1 MFAVAALA
9 ACTTEQTIVAP
20 QNEAIGFD
28 TFVDNSTRAEDIT
41 TNNIANFG
49 VYGTVTKGGNSA
61 LIFNNTE
68 VTGSK
73 DSGYTYS
80 PAQYWIAAAQ
90 YDFLAFAPYAE
101 RQWTYTPTNA
111 QVAKTGTFS
120 FNNETAAADQ
130 DVVYAYQTKT
140 TENELTAANTQAV
153 EFTFK
158 HILSKVA
165 FSFTNTFTDGNTSLS
180 VYNVKINNT
189 AKTGTMAIAN
199 GVDAAWVGD
208 GDLIVP
214 FGDQA
219 TAVNTLQAKA
229 IDKDNRTL
237 KLAHHYVIPAQ
248 RAYKITFS
256 VDLYQAGVYLATY
269 NHEINSAIDF
279 AKNGNYVLS
288 VKLAPESIDPENE
301 LYPIEFTVNEVKDWD
316 DASISLN
323 EFTEVKTADALKAA
337 IAAGE
342 NVKLTADINLDS
354 IATTRAAYDSYGL
367 AIEKDCVID
376 GNGHKITT
384 SVKRAIAVCK
394 PVNVTLKNFIL
405 NAGGERG
412 IQVEAAANVLV
423 EDVVAT
429 AKNYALNNTST
440 GANAKIAI
448 NNCDFS
454 GLNVINVWGENAVV
468 NINDTTLRCKDDAA
482 AEGYSV
488 VSNNGK
494 NAVVNVN
501 GGEVVITGSKSEDT
515 IAGIV
520 NEEGAQVNFV
530 GTAGNPV
537 VVTAYFAINY
547 ADNTR
552 YTFTTFEEALETAV
566 AGETI
571 VMIND
576 LTTDKPLEV
585 TKKVTLD
592 LNGKNISAGTFLYP
606 GNTVEEDSYA
616 FWVKNGGELTING
629 QGEISTAD
637 CKYSIAVWAQ
647 GGKVTINGGKFTNAG
662 EGSDLIYASAN
673 GHVVINGGEFVACK
687 KQPNVDGTLEDYSVL
702 NLKGDNTGSSITC
715 YGGRYFKFDPANNKS
730 ENPAVSFVAP
740 GYESVVDGD
749 YFKVVKE

>member
-1 MFAVAALA
+1 MKKILVSMFAVAALA

-28 TFVDNSTRAEDIT
+28 TFVDNSTRATDIT
-41 TNNIANFG
+41 TANIADFG

-68 VTGSK
+68 VTK
-73 DSGYTYS
+73 SGDAFVYS

-130 DVVYAYQTKT
+130 DVVYAYKTKT
-140 TENELTAANTQAV
+140 TADKLDASNTQAV

-165 FSFTNTFTDGNTSLS
+165 FSFTNTFTDGKTTLN

-189 AKTGTMAIAN
+189 AKTGTMAIEA
-199 GVDAAWVGD
+199 GADDAWEVA
-208 GDLIVP
+208 GDLVVP
-214 FGDQA
+214 FGAQA
-219 TAVNTLQAKA
+219 ADAQAA
-229 IDKDNRTL
+229 LANGAEL
-237 KLAHHYVIPAQ
+237 NLAHHYVIPAQ
-248 RAYKITFS
+248 RAYNITFS

-301 LYPIEFTVNEVKDWD
+301 LYPIEFAVKEVKDWD

-323 EFTEVKTADALKAA
+323 EFTEVKTADALMTA

-342 NVKLTADINLDS
+342 NVKLTADINLDE
-354 IATTRAAYDSYGL
+354 IAQTRAAYDSYGL

-482 AEGYSV
+482 EGYSV

-515 IAGIV
+515 VAGVV

-616 FWVKNGGELTING
+616 FWVKNGGDLTITG
-629 QGEISTAD
+629 EGEISTAACD
-637 CKYSIAVWAQ
+637 YSIAVWAQ

-687 KQPNVDGTLEDYSVL
+687 KQAGVDGTLEDYSVL

-715 YGGRYFKFDPANNKS
+715 YGGRYYMFDPANNKS

-749 YFKVVKE
+749 YFKVVKK

>member
-9 ACTTEQTIVAP
+9 ACTSEQTIVAP

-68 VTGSK
+68 VAGTK
-73 DSGYTYS
+73 ESGYTYS

-140 TENELTAANTQAV
+140 TENELNASNTKAV

-165 FSFTNTFTDGNTSLS
+165 FSFTNTFEDGNTSLS

-208 GDLIVP
+208 GDLVVP
-214 FGDQA
+214 FGAEAAKENTLA
-219 TAVNTLQAKA
+219 TAA
-229 IDKDNRTL
+229 IANGKEL
-237 KLAHHYVIPAQ
+237 KLAHHYVIPAE
-248 RAYKITFS
+248 REYNITFS

-269 NHEINSAIDF
+269 NHTIESTINF

-288 VKLAPESIDPENE
+288 VKLAPESIDPANP
-301 LYPIEFTVNEVKDWD
+301 LFPIEFTVNEVEDWRD
-316 DASISLN
+316 NGSVAL
-323 EFTEVKTADALKAA
+323 TEPVEVATADALKAA
-337 IAAGE
+337 IKAGE
-342 NVKLTADINLDS
+342 NVKLTADIALTE
-354 IATTRAAYDSYGL
+354 AL
-367 AIEKDCVID
+367 Q
-376 GNGHKITT
+376 IT
-384 SVKRAIAVCK
+384 
-394 PVNVTLKNFIL
+394 
-405 NAGGERG
+405 
-412 IQVEAAANVLV
+412 
-423 EDVVAT
+423 
-429 AKNYALNNTST
+429 
-440 GANAKIAI
+440 
-448 NNCDFS
+448 
-454 GLNVINVWGENAVV
+454 
-468 NINDTTLRCKDDAA
+468 
-482 AEGYSV
+482 
-488 VSNNGK
+488 K
-494 NAVVNVN
+494 NA
-501 GGEVVITGSKSEDT
+501 
-515 IAGIV
+515 IV
-520 NEEGAQVNFV
+520 N
-530 GTAGNPV
+530 
-537 VVTAYFAINY
+537 
-547 ADNTR
+547 
-552 YTFTTFEEALETAV
+552 
-566 AGETI
+566 
-571 VMIND
+571 
-576 LTTDKPLEV
+576 
-585 TKKVTLD
+585 
-592 LNGKNISAGTFLYP
+592 LNGKNISVGTFTESN
-606 GNTVEEDSYA
+606 GTISAGDTDSFA

-629 QGEISTAD
+629 EGEISTAD

-715 YGGRYFKFDPANNKS
+715 YGGRYYKFDPANNKS

-749 YFKVVKE
+749 YFKVVKK

>member
-61 LIFNNTE
+61 LIFNNTA
-68 VTGSK
+68 VTGTK
-73 DSGYTYS
+73 ESGYTYS
-80 PAQYWIAAAQ
+80 PKQYWIAAAE
-90 YDFLAFAPYAE
+90 YDFLAFAPFTNAK
-101 RQWTYTPTNA
+101 WTYTPTDA

-140 TENELTAANTQAV
+140 TADKLDANNTQAV
-153 EFTFK
+153 VFTFK

-165 FSFTNTFTDGNTSLS
+165 FSFTNTFTDNKTTLN

-189 AKTGTMAIAN
+189 AKTGTMAIAE
-199 GVDAAWVGD
+199 GVDAAWEVA

-214 FGDQA
+214 FGAQA
-219 TAVNTLQAKA
+219 ANADAALANGA
-229 IDKDNRTL
+229 EL
-237 KLAHHYVIPAQ
+237 KLDHHYVIPAQ
-248 RAYKITFS
+248 RAYNITFD

-269 NHEINSAIDF
+269 NHTINSAIDF

-301 LYPIEFTVNEVKDWD
+301 LYPIAFTVNEVEDWD
-316 DASISLN
+316 NASISLN
-323 EFTEVKTADALKAA
+323 EFTKVNTPDALMTA

-342 NVKLTADINLDS
+342 NVKLTADINLDE

-384 SVKRAIAVCK
+384 SVKRAIGVCK

-423 EDVVAT
+423 ENVVAT

-468 NINDTTLRCKDDAA
+468 NIKDTTLRCKDDAA
-482 AEGYSV
+482 TEGYSV

-576 LTTDKPLEV
+576 LTTAKTLKV

-592 LNGKNISAGTFLYP
+592 LNGKSLNVTNP
-606 GNTVEEDSYA
+606 GVAYTDAINATTGA
-616 FWVKNGGELTING
+616 ELTITGNG
-629 QGEISTAD
+629 TVSADWGAIVAMKDAKVVVVNGTFYGNESEVVFVQNTASVEILGGSYKQNQD
-637 CKYSIAVWAQ
+637 PSITLNKLDKHRDTTSIVVK
-647 GGKVTINGGKFTNAG
+647 GGKYFNFNPADNESEGVGTN
-662 EGSDLIYASAN
+662 
-673 GHVVINGGEFVACK
+673 FVATGYTVE
-687 KQPNVDGTLEDYSVL
+687 QE
-702 NLKGDNTGSSITC
+702 GDW
-715 YGGRYFKFDPANNKS
+715 Y
-730 ENPAVSFVAP
+730 
-740 GYESVVDGD
+740 
-749 YFKVVKE
+749 VVK

>member
-1 MFAVAALA
+1 
-9 ACTTEQTIVAP
+9 
-20 QNEAIGFD
+20 
-28 TFVDNSTRAEDIT
+28 
-41 TNNIANFG
+41 
-49 VYGTVTKGGNSA
+49 
-61 LIFNNTE
+61 
-68 VTGSK
+68 
-73 DSGYTYS
+73 
-80 PAQYWIAAAQ
+80 
-90 YDFLAFAPYAE
+90 
-101 RQWTYTPTNA
+101 
-111 QVAKTGTFS
+111 
-120 FNNETAAADQ
+120 
-130 DVVYAYQTKT
+130 
-140 TENELTAANTQAV
+140 
-153 EFTFK
+153 
-158 HILSKVA
+158 
-165 FSFTNTFTDGNTSLS
+165 
-180 VYNVKINNT
+180 
-189 AKTGTMAIAN
+189 
-199 GVDAAWVGD
+199 
-208 GDLIVP
+208 
-214 FGDQA
+214 
-219 TAVNTLQAKA
+219 
-229 IDKDNRTL
+229 
-237 KLAHHYVIPAQ
+237 
-248 RAYKITFS
+248 
-256 VDLYQAGVYLATY
+256 
-269 NHEINSAIDF
+269 
-279 AKNGNYVLS
+279 
-288 VKLAPESIDPENE
+288 
-301 LYPIEFTVNEVKDWD
+301 
-316 DASISLN
+316 
-323 EFTEVKTADALKAA
+323 
-337 IAAGE
+337 
-342 NVKLTADINLDS
+342 
-354 IATTRAAYDSYGL
+354 L

-384 SVKRAIAVCK
+384 SVKRAIGVCK

-468 NINDTTLRCKDDAA
+468 NIKDTTLRCKDDAA
-482 AEGYSV
+482 TEGYSV

-515 IAGIV
+515 VAGVV

-616 FWVKNGGELTING
+616 FWVKNGGDLTITG
-629 QGEISTAD
+629 EGEISTTACD
-637 CKYSIAVWAQ
+637 YSIAVWAQ

-687 KQPNVDGTLEDYSVL
+687 KQAGVDGTLEDYSVL

-715 YGGRYFKFDPANNKS
+715 YGGRYYMFDPANNKS

-749 YFKVVKE
+749 YFKVVKK

>member
-28 TFVDNSTRAEDIT
+28 TFVDNSTRATDIT

-61 LIFNNTE
+61 LIFDNTA

-80 PAQYWIAAAQ
+80 PAQYWIAAAD
-90 YDFLAFAPYAE
+90 YYFLAFAPYAE
-101 RQWTYTPTNA
+101 RQWTYTPEGQDGQKGQEA
-111 QVAKTGTFS
+111 QNGTFS
-120 FNNETAAADQ
+120 FNNETAKADQ

-140 TENELTAANTQAV
+140 TADKLDASNTQAV

-165 FSFTNTFTDGNTSLS
+165 FSFTNTFEDGNTSLS

-237 KLAHHYVIPAQ
+237 NLAHHYVIPAQ
-248 RAYKITFS
+248 RAYNITFS

-301 LYPIEFTVNEVKDWD
+301 LYPIEFSVNEVEDWD

-342 NVKLTADINLDS
+342 NVKLTAN
-354 IATTRAAYDSYGL
+354 IALTESVVV
-367 AIEKDCVID
+367 KDV
-376 GNGHKITT
+376 T
-384 SVKRAIAVCK
+384 SVI
-394 PVNVTLKNFIL
+394 
-405 NAGGERG
+405 
-412 IQVEAAANVLV
+412 
-423 EDVVAT
+423 
-429 AKNYALNNTST
+429 
-440 GANAKIAI
+440 
-448 NNCDFS
+448 
-454 GLNVINVWGENAVV
+454 
-468 NINDTTLRCKDDAA
+468 
-482 AEGYSV
+482 
-488 VSNNGK
+488 
-494 NAVVNVN
+494 
-501 GGEVVITGSKSEDT
+501 
-515 IAGIV
+515 
-520 NEEGAQVNFV
+520 
-530 GTAGNPV
+530 
-537 VVTAYFAINY
+537 
-547 ADNTR
+547 
-552 YTFTTFEEALETAV
+552 
-566 AGETI
+566 
-571 VMIND
+571 
-576 LTTDKPLEV
+576 
-585 TKKVTLD
+585 D
-592 LNGKNISAGTFLYP
+592 LNGFNLVAESTDAIV
-606 GNTVEEDSYA
+606 VEGA
-616 FWVKNGGELTING
+616 NLTING
-629 QGEISTAD
+629 
-637 CKYSIAVWAQ
+637 
-647 GGKVTINGGKFTNAG
+647 NGNVKAATDDK
-662 EGSDLIYASAN
+662 SSAN
-673 GHVVINGGEFVACK
+673 ALWVKYGNVVINGGNYYVGADNAVRNDCIYLGAASLKADAANYVSTITINGGTFEAKVNEAGQYWVLNVQDDFYRAGSDIVVYGGSYKNFNPADNESEGPDTNFLAPGK
-687 KQPNVDGTLEDYSVL
+687 TVEQNVDWY
-702 NLKGDNTGSSITC
+702 I
-715 YGGRYFKFDPANNKS
+715 
-730 ENPAVSFVAP
+730 
-740 GYESVVDGD
+740 
-749 YFKVVKE
+749 VK